1 MRKLHLSHKLRS
13 DRKSSHNLDASV
25 FDSLSSQ
32 AIMRMEW
39 YELMYL
45 MIVKKCMDDIEYK
58 YVESS
63 DYKTAVNFLRT
74 NPYGYYSDEFHYRVL
89 EESFERRRERATKTK
104 VLRQ

>member
-1 MRKLHLSHKLRS
+1 MRKLHIAHKLRS
-13 DRKSSHNLDASV
+13 DRKSTRNLDASV

-32 AIMRMEW
+32 AIARMEW

-58 YVESS
+58 PVESA

-74 NPYGYYSDEFHYRVL
+74 NPYGYYSDEFHFRVL
-89 EESFERRRERATKTK
+89 EESFERRRALATKNK